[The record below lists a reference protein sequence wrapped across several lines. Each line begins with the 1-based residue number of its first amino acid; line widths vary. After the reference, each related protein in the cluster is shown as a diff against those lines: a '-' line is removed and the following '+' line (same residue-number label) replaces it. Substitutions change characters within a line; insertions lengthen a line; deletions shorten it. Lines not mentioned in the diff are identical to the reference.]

1 MREHKIKLS
10 KEEVK
15 DFVIRASKCDFDIDV
30 SYNHITVD
38 AKSILGVLA
47 LDLRQILTVSCNG
60 YSADFEKYL
69 TSKVAMVA

>member
-1 MREHKIKLS
+1 MSEYKIRLQS
-10 KEEVK
+10 SEVK
-15 DFVIRASKCDFDIDV
+15 DFVTRASACDFDIDV
-30 SYNHITVD
+30 SYNHFIVD

-60 YSADFEKYL
+60 YSADFESYL

>member
-1 MREHKIKLS
+1 MREHKILLDKNDV
-10 KEEVK
+10 KE
-15 DFVIRASKCDFDIDV
+15 FVTMAGKCDFDIDV

-60 YSADFEKYL
+60 YSDDFEKYL
-69 TSKVAMVA
+69 SSRCAMVC

>member
-60 YSADFEKYL
+60 YSADFENYL